1 MVLNIESLSL
11 ADVLSLSFSILEFV
25 ISLLGFT
32 GGVNMA
38 MFFIVVGIGF
48 NGGQPSDK
56 AQQVYRTYTIKRV

>member
-1 MVLNIESLSL
+1 
-11 ADVLSLSFSILEFV
+11 
-25 ISLLGFT
+25 
-32 GGVNMA
+32 MA